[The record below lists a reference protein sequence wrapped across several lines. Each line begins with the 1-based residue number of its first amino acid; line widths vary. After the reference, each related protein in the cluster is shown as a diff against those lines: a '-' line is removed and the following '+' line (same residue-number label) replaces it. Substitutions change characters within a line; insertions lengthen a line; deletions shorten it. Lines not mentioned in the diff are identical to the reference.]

1 MRGNLAVRV
10 AVLALIVGAAAAPA
24 AAADQRAPA
33 EQFYVIGFR
42 AAPRDLRTGDGLHG
56 GTVKRVDRVLRFA
69 RVATRDA
76 KELLAR
82 ARADPGVRYVVPD
95 PEIQLIE
102 FTPND
107 PRFSEQYGLQHV
119 RAPEAWDTTLGTLDA
134 KVCILDTGVR
144 YTHEDLAGVRWL
156 GGTDIYNNDT
166 DPWDD
171 NGHGTHVAGI
181 AAASIDN
188 AKGIA
193 GVANVGI
200 WGVKVL
206 SSGGTG
212 SWSQIASGIR
222 WCSDNGGPRTVIS
235 MSLAGGGGS
244 PVLQDAV
251 QYAYGRG
258 NLLAGAAGNGGPCS
272 NCVLY
277 PAKYPEVMAITC
289 TNSAKTQCGFSSD
302 GPESELA
309 APGESILSTYYTSDT
324 SYVSMSGTSMST
336 PHVSGVA
343 ALVWSH
349 ANELTNT
356 ELRQLLVGN
365 AQDLGSAGWDE
376 LYGYGMVDAKETLD
390 AASSPPIPEAQ
401 VLFEDFD
408 GGPGGFALS
417 DQWHVSGA
425 CATPPSTPNYLG
437 YNQDAT
443 CTYQTGSRAQ
453 GTATVGADLTGK
465 TAATLNLS
473 HRYQK
478 ETYWGGAYDVLK
490 VQVSRDGGATWT
502 TLWQRDSRDPN
513 QATWTTLSLD
523 LDAYTGGAIK
533 VRFSFDSID
542 QFYNSYLGW
551 LIDNVE
557 VTAGPAGNVAPVADA
572 GPPQT
577 VADGDG
583 SGDQPVNLNGTGSSD
598 SDGAIESYE
607 WREGGSLIGT
617 GSTPT
622 VNFAVGNHTVTLTVT
637 DDDGATDSDDVVVTV
652 NPNQLPTASF
662 TYATSGLTL
671 DVDGSGSSDFDGTIT
686 SYSWDWGDSTPV
698 GSGATASHAYA
709 ASGTYT
715 VALTVTDNGGAA
727 GSSSRFVTVS
737 TSITILSENFD
748 DGTADGWTLTGLWH
762 LSGACST
769 PPSTPNSLNY
779 NQGSGCTYF
788 TGSRTSGMATV
799 DLDLTGRS
807 GATLDLTHRFVKELY
822 SAGAYDVMRIQAS
835 TDGGAIWTT
844 LRQWDSR
851 NPNQPAWTPHAV
863 DLTLYAGRA
872 IKLRFF
878 FDSIDQNYNNYA
890 GWFIDDVLVTAS

>member
-10 AVLALIVGAAAAPA
+10 AILALILWSAAVPA
-24 AAADQRAPA
+24 ASADEGDPA
-33 EQFYVIGFR
+33 EQFYVVGFR
-42 AAPRDLRTGDGLHG
+42 SAPRDLRTGDGLHG
-56 GTVKRVDRVLRFA
+56 GTVKRVDRVLHFA
-69 RVATRDA
+69 RVATRNA
-76 KELLAR
+76 NEFLAR
-82 ARADPGVRYVVPD
+82 ARADRGIRYVVPD
-95 PEIQLIE
+95 PEIRLIE
-102 FTPND
+102 FTPSD
-107 PRFSEQYGLQHV
+107 PRFAEQYGPQHV
-119 RAPEAWDTTLGTLDA
+119 RAPEAWDTTLGDLDA

-144 YTHEDLAGVRWL
+144 YTHEDLAGSRWL
-156 GGTDIYNNDT
+156 GGTDIYNNDA

-206 SSGGTG
+206 NSVGTG
-212 SWSQIASGIR
+212 SWSQVASGIR

-235 MSLAGGGGS
+235 MSLAGAGGS

-258 NLLAGAAGNGGPCS
+258 NLLAAAAGNGGPCS

-302 GPESELA
+302 GPESELT
-309 APGESILSTYYTSDT
+309 APGESILSTYNSSDT
-324 SYVSMSGTSMST
+324 SYVSLSGTSMST

-349 ANELTNT
+349 ANDLTNT
-356 ELRQLLVGN
+356 ELRQLLVEN
-365 AQDLGSAGWDE
+365 AQDLGSAGRDE

-390 AASSPPIPEAQ
+390 AASAPPPPEAQ
-401 VLFEDFD
+401 VLFANFD
-408 GGPGGFALS
+408 SGPGGFALT
-417 DQWHVSGA
+417 DQWHLSGT
-425 CATPPSTPNYLG
+425 CATPPSAPNYLG

-443 CTYQTGSRAQ
+443 CTYHTGARVQ
-453 GTATVGADLTGK
+453 GTATVDVDLTGK
-465 TAATLNLS
+465 STATMNLA

-478 ETYWGGAYDVLK
+478 ELYTGGAYDVLK

-513 QATWTTLSLD
+513 QTTWTTLSLD
-523 LDAYTGGAIK
+523 LDAYAGGALE
-533 VRFSFDSID
+533 VRFSFDSVD
-542 QFYNSYLGW
+542 QLYNGYLGW

-557 VTAGPAGNVAPVADA
+557 VTAGPVGNAAPVADA
-572 GPPQT
+572 GSPQT
-577 VADGDG
+577 VADADG
-583 SGDQPVNLNGTGSSD
+583 SGDQTVDLNGTGSSD
-598 SDGAIESYE
+598 SDGTIVSYE
-607 WREGGSLIGT
+607 WREGGGLIAT

-637 DDDGATDSDDVVVTV
+637 DDDGATDSDDVIVTV

-662 TYATSGLTL
+662 TYTTSGLTV
-671 DVDGSGSSDFDGTIT
+671 DVDGSGSGDPDGTIT
-686 SYSWDWGDSTPV
+686 SYSWDWGDSTPA
-698 GSGATASHAYA
+698 GSGVTASHTYA

-715 VALTVTDNGGAA
+715 VALTVIDNGGAA

-737 TSITILSENFD
+737 TSVTILSENFD
-748 DGTADGWTLTGLWH
+748 DGTANGWTLTGLWH
-762 LSGACST
+762 VSGACAT

-779 NQGSGCTYF
+779 NQDSGCTYF

-799 DLDLTGRS
+799 GLDLTGRS

-822 SAGAYDVMRIQAS
+822 SGGAYDVMRIQVS
-835 TDGGAIWTT
+835 TDGGATWTT

-851 NPNQPAWTPHAV
+851 NPNQPAWTPQSV
-863 DLTLYAGRA
+863 DLAPYAGRA

-878 FDSIDQNYNNYA
+878 FDSIDRNYNNYA